1 MKNADKG
8 KCMNLLI
15 LSNIVS
21 LINRIKLK
29 EISNKTN
36 YKNLLIL
43 YIINNI
49 ITINYDIFI

>member
-1 MKNADKG
+1 
-8 KCMNLLI
+8 MNLLI